1 MHYQTGILEDIP
13 QHAIFLE
20 FELDSPDGIIKSLE
34 QLNSQIPDI
43 RFILGIGQPALQALA
58 KSISGLSVFPDYS
71 RNNLGIPSTQGALWI
86 NIRDSDEDAVR
97 RNAKVLEDVSSPGFR
112 CIRNVP
118 GFKYDIGRDLTGY
131 EDGTENP
138 TGEDAVEAAI
148 VNGAGAGMDGSSFV
162 AVQQWL
168 HDFSAFNAMSQGQQ
182 DDAIGRYRE
191 SNEEFDAPPSAHVKR
206 TAQEDFDPEAFV
218 LRRSMPWSSDGQ
230 SGLVFVAYAKSYYAF
245 DAQMK
250 RMTGADD
257 RIVDAL
263 FHFTRPIT
271 GSLYWCPPLQKNG
284 SLDLSLL
291 GV

>member
-1 MHYQTGILEDIP
+1 
-13 QHAIFLE
+13 
-20 FELDSPDGIIKSLE
+20 
-34 QLNSQIPDI
+34 
-43 RFILGIGQPALQALA
+43 
-58 KSISGLSVFPDYS
+58 
-71 RNNLGIPSTQGALWI
+71 
-86 NIRDSDEDAVR
+86 
-97 RNAKVLEDVSSPGFR
+97 
-112 CIRNVP
+112 
-118 GFKYDIGRDLTGY
+118 
-131 EDGTENP
+131 
-138 TGEDAVEAAI
+138 
-148 VNGAGAGMDGSSFV
+148 
-162 AVQQWL
+162 
-168 HDFSAFNAMSQGQQ
+168 MSQGQQ

-230 SGLVFVAYAKSYYAF
+230 SGLVFVAYAKSFYAF

-257 RIVDAL
+257 GIVDAL

-271 GSLYWCPPLQKNG
+271 GSLYWCPPLRKNG